1 MATTR
6 TSSRQAAQKA
16 KEAITSTAEPKGQTS
31 AGVKR
36 KGSAEKAPKPKKEK
50 KETQEPKE
58 EKVEEETKEP
68 VKEEP
73 ANGAGKIRSDHNALL
88 LILMGTQDRK

>member
-16 KEAITSTAEPKGQTS
+16 KEAITSTEPKGQAS
-31 AGVKR
+31 GGVKR
-36 KGSAEKAPKPKKEK
+36 KGAAEKAPEAKKGKKED
-50 KETQEPKE
+50 QEPKE

>member
-16 KEAITSTAEPKGQTS
+16 KEAITSTSEPKGPVS

-36 KGSAEKAPKPKKEK
+36 KGAAEKAPEAKKGKKED
-50 KETQEPKE
+50 QEPKE
-58 EKVEEETKEP
+58 EKVEEEAKEP

-73 ANGAGKIRSDHNALL
+73 TDGAGKIQSYYNALL
-88 LILMGTQDRK
+88 LNLIGT